1 MSVTHRGVSPRKF
14 SVLVT
19 AFWFGVVAG
28 LIEGLLLLAFQRIN
42 WQQWGRGIHVSSE
55 ILWISP
61 LVDTVFFLLIASAVA
76 LVGRFIPRLPGFRV
90 VVFLLTFLSVYD
102 WLALTNRLYRRS
114 CLLLALG
121 IATAF
126 IRWIKKRES
135 AATVLVRKSIWWIFA
150 AFVLTFSG
158 IQGGKWLHE
167 RVATADLAV
176 AAPGSPNVLVIV
188 IDTLRADHVS
198 SYGYSRATTPEID
211 RLAAQGV
218 LFENAIAPCSWS
230 LPSHASLLTGR
241 YPFDHG
247 MVNVQPMPW
256 LGWGKSSLRGY
267 PTLGEALQRNGY
279 RTGAF
284 SANRTFFT
292 RDVGLGRGFIHF
304 EDYFHSPADAF
315 LRTLYGR
322 EFTRFYLYRSNN
334 SKVTRA
340 LRYLGMDSLFDKDSE
355 GSFDAGGAHRVR
367 KRAGEVNRETLR
379 WIDRDRQRPFL
390 AVLNYFD
397 VHDPYGSPDSY
408 LKPSGS
414 KKTDIDAYDD
424 GLKYVDDSI
433 ADLMRELESRGLAK
447 NTLVVI
453 TSDHGEALGAHGL
466 TFHGAALYWEQ
477 VHVPLV
483 IWYPGH
489 VPEGLRIAR
498 PVSNAALPATIMDVL
513 SANNPFPG
521 PPLTALWKN
530 PATTSSWP
538 GPLSELAQTNI
549 ILTPDKRAQ
558 GKIPIATDGDMNSL
572 ITPRWH
578 LIVHKKWRAQLY
590 DWTVDPAES
599 NNVVDNPEGR
609 SVARDLDRLLKVL
622 SRPSAN

>member
-1 MSVTHRGVSPRKF
+1 VTHRGVSPRKF

-135 AATVLVRKSIWWIFA
+135 AATVLVRKSIGWIFA

-247 MVNVQPMPW
+247 MVNVQPMPL

-322 EFTRFYLYRSNN
+322 EFARFYLYRSNN

-355 GSFDAGGAHRVR
+355 GSFDAGGAHRLR
-367 KRAGEVNRETLR
+367 KRGGEVNRETLR
-379 WIDRDRQRPFL
+379 WVDRDRQRPFL

-447 NTLVVI
+447 NTLVAI

-477 VHVPLV
+477 IHVPLV

-498 PVSNAALPATIMDVL
+498 PISNAALPATIMDVL

-521 PPLTALWKN
+521 PPLTVLWKN

>member
-1 MSVTHRGVSPRKF
+1 MTHRGVSPRKF

-256 LGWGKSSLRGY
+256 LGWGKGSLRGY

-322 EFTRFYLYRSNN
+322 EFARFYLYRSNN

-355 GSFDAGGAHRVR
+355 GSFDAGGAHRLR
-367 KRAGEVNRETLR
+367 KRGGEVNRETLR
-379 WIDRDRQRPFL
+379 WVDRDRQRPFL

-408 LKPSGS
+408 LKPSLS
-414 KKTDIDAYDD
+414 KKADIDAYDD

-447 NTLVVI
+447 NTLVAI

-477 VHVPLV
+477 IHVPLV

-498 PVSNAALPATIMDVL
+498 PISNAALPATIMDVL

-521 PPLTALWKN
+521 PPLTVLWKN